1 LNIYSTQIYG
11 TIPNVKTFDSVIED
25 FNKVKAIPENLAD
38 VSSVI
43 FPEIDLQVFDEIIK
57 ILNYEYSVSQI
68 AEDFKKSIQQKEIF
82 IESGLKIYTHEEVCP
97 FCGQPYNE
105 AATKLIDQYVLFSND
120 IETKTIKIINNKIEL
135 LNRIKLNLSDFNNK
149 VKFQQMS
156 FDNLKSNYIPS
167 YSEEHLLEI
176 NIAELVAIIDIFIDS
191 LKEKSKAV
199 NVSIK
204 IKDDAV
210 QKIENANKSLSLI
223 VKTNN
228 ELVKRIN
235 DRKSKISDE
244 NKNIRKD
251 ICCSAY
257 NYIATT
263 LKDKISERKKL
274 LEEYKRLASA
284 IKKKKLQKRYE
295 KSWII
300 FSRESILL
308 IVKTFN

>member
-1 LNIYSTQIYG
+1 
-11 TIPNVKTFDSVIED
+11 
-25 FNKVKAIPENLAD
+25 
-38 VSSVI
+38 
-43 FPEIDLQVFDEIIK
+43 
-57 ILNYEYSVSQI
+57 
-68 AEDFKKSIQQKEIF
+68 
-82 IESGLKIYTHEEVCP
+82 
-97 FCGQPYNE
+97 
-105 AATKLIDQYVLFSND
+105 
-120 IETKTIKIINNKIEL
+120 
-135 LNRIKLNLSDFNNK
+135 
-149 VKFQQMS
+149 MS

-300 FSRESILL
+300 FLGKVYS
-308 IVKTFN
+308 